1 MWDMEVV
8 IMSDKNDCPCEAVKR
23 LEAIVERHDKRL
35 DDGNVQFAVIST
47 KLNIIMAV
55 MSAVG
60 VALAGAIVA
69 LVFKAA

>member
-1 MWDMEVV
+1 MPENK
-8 IMSDKNDCPCEAVKR
+8 SDCPCEAVRK
-23 LEAIVERHDKRL
+23 LEKIVERHDRRL
-35 DDGNVQFAVIST
+35 DEGNVQFAVIST

>member
-1 MWDMEVV
+1 MPEK
-8 IMSDKNDCPCEAVKR
+8 SECPCEAVRK
-23 LEAIVERHDKRL
+23 LEKIVERHDKRL

-55 MSAVG
+55 VGTVG

-69 LVFKAA
+69 LIFHAA

>member
-1 MWDMEVV
+1 MPE
-8 IMSDKNDCPCEAVKR
+8 KTDCPCEAVRK
-23 LEAIVERHDKRL
+23 LEKIVERHDRRL
-35 DDGNVQFAVIST
+35 DEGNVQFAVIST

-69 LVFKAA
+69 LVFKIA

>member
-1 MWDMEVV
+1 MPE
-8 IMSDKNDCPCEAVKR
+8 KNDCPCEAVRK
-23 LEAIVERHDKRL
+23 LEKIVERHDRRL
-35 DDGNVQFAVIST
+35 DEGNVQFAVIST

>member
-1 MWDMEVV
+1 MN
-8 IMSDKNDCPCEAVKR
+8 DKNDCPCEAVKR

-55 MSAVG
+55 VGAVG
-60 VALAGAIVA
+60 VALAGSIVA
-69 LVFKAA
+69 LIFRVA